1 MASEDEPRSRQQ
13 TPDFDSSAQSPGI
26 DALDD
31 FHQAETNRSKRRV
44 ASVYDAVAGRLSYH
58 KGALSK
64 GEDKKPAPVTKYS
77 LHETKYGPDEVL
89 FRRKDA
95 PTRYAEHDVY
105 YAHERELPRS
115 GRGVLPESDLL
126 KAIHDYSG
134 RFYGCMRRRANPAAQ
149 SYNVDEASMDE
160 TALLAFGILLE
171 EAGRDVLGKRGDM
184 VFTEGVEPE
193 DTDKDAANRRNKQI
207 LPDTVGQLD
216 GIPRQSQVK
225 RRIKRRRVGTPKQA
239 EP

>member
-31 FHQAETNRSKRRV
+31 FHQAETNRSKRRA

-64 GEDKKPAPVTKYS
+64 GEDKKPTPVTKYS